1 MNNPTYYVVTSVQLP
16 GIVHTLGH
24 EWLQDVCYQ
33 HSLLPSVANSPNA
46 VPKVVM
52 ETIYWAIL
60 LGTGSFPFRC

>member
-1 MNNPTYYVVTSVQLP
+1 MNNPTYYVVTSIQLP
-16 GIVHTLGH
+16 GIVHTLGN

-33 HSLLPSVANSPNA
+33 HSLLPSVTNSPNA
-46 VPKVVM
+46 MSKVVM